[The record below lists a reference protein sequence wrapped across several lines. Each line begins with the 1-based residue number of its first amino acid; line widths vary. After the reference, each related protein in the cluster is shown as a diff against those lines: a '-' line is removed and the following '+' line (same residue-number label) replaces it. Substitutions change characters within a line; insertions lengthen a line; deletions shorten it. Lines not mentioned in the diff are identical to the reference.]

1 MQELGKL
8 QEADTRKERCV
19 LLSFLYNADNVTGIV
34 SFVKETMMLL
44 GSFLSAHAYKTGN
57 FHKVLIANYLV

>member
-1 MQELGKL
+1 MSSPPTVVQ
-8 QEADTRKERCV
+8 V
-19 LLSFLYNADNVTGIV
+19 YNTDNVTGIV

-57 FHKVLIANYLV
+57 FHEVLIANYPV